1 MQRLVLSAVAA
12 LILILGN
19 ATAQT
24 SEKQEKPVTAKDPTV
39 VTVYGKR
46 GEVDVD
52 KAAQPGEKKPNVL
65 KRMATK
71 VGQGVGTAWHGV
83 VDATRWGFGVDDD
96 HVTDPKKDREQR
108 K

>member
-1 MQRLVLSAVAA
+1 MRRLVLSTTAA

-24 SEKQEKPVTAKDPTV
+24 SEKEDKPVKAKNPTV

-52 KAAQPGEKKPNVL
+52 KAQTGEKRPGVL
-65 KRMATK
+65 KRMVNK
-71 VGQGVGTAWHGV
+71 VGQGMETAWHGV

-96 HVTDPKKDREQR
+96 HVTEPRKDSEN